1 MANDHPQDQAYYK
14 SGFKL
19 SVLDTHN
26 WRKVANA
33 VPFVLPYLKK
43 DQSLLDVGCG
53 PGLILIDFAN
63 YVNKVTG
70 IEPTQELIDVA
81 NKNLEATNDDDVKS
95 RVKFQLGLAYEIPF
109 PDDTFDVVFALQ
121 VVIHLLDPVKGLA
134 EMARVCKPGGYVLVI
149 DADMETTVV
158 YPEQYRPDIMAYFN
172 FKNTN
177 LTSQTQAGRAL
188 KLHGIKAGYKEANLD
203 VTALIWCISEA
214 DKRRHWADM
223 YIARIKTSGEV
234 DYEGEKEKWDKTIKA
249 WDNWAQ
255 DPNSVF
261 IVIHGQIV
269 YHKP

>member
-33 VPFVLPYLKK
+33 VPFVLPYLNK

-63 YVNKVTG
+63 HVHSVTG

-81 NKNLEATNDDDVKS
+81 NKNLAAADDDIKS
-95 RVKFQLGLAYEIPF
+95 RVKFQLGLAYDIPF
-109 PDDTFDVVFALQ
+109 PDNSFDVVFALQ

-149 DADMETTVV
+149 DADLETTVV
-158 YPEQYRPDIMAYFN
+158 YPDQYKEDIMYYFD
-172 FKNTN
+172 FKNQN
-177 LTSQTQAGRAL
+177 LTSQTNAGRLL
-188 KLHGIKAGYKEANLD
+188 KLHCIKAGYTEANLE
-203 VTALIWCISEA
+203 VTALTWCVSAPE
-214 DKRRHWADM
+214 KRRQWADM
-223 YIARIKTSGEV
+223 YSERIKTSGEV
-234 DYEGEKEKWDKTIKA
+234 DYEGNKAKFDKTLEA
-249 WDNWAQ
+249 WDNWAR
-255 DPNSVF
+255 DPNLVF
-261 IVIHGQIV
+261 IIVHGEIA
-269 YHKP
+269 YRKP